1 MDYRWGI
8 TMKKIFALLLV
19 IGITSPV
26 FAINEVPKKLSR
38 KCRKHPEKCQIQL
51 TTPIQE
57 QQMTL
62 GAVQKDIKVGTSQA
76 DVAVALG
83 SPNIV
88 TQDADGRETWIY
100 DKVSSITSYGSSG
113 FGIGAGGLGG
123 GIGGSAFGGGLGN
136 VSYGKRGGTIQ
147 SVQKTLTVVLKF
159 DENKNVHSFSYHMS
173 SF

>member
-1 MDYRWGI
+1 
-8 TMKKIFALLLV
+8 MKKILISLLV
-19 IGITSPV
+19 LGIASPV
-26 FAINEVPKKLSR
+26 FAINDTQKLSR
-38 KCRKHPEKCQIQL
+38 KCRKHPEKCQVPL

-62 GAVQKDIKVGTSQA
+62 GIVQRDIKIGTSQA
-76 DVAVALG
+76 DVASVLG
-83 SPNIV
+83 SPNIA

-113 FGIGAGGLGG
+113 FGV
-123 GIGGSAFGGGLGN
+123 GIGGVGGGYGSGGFGGGLAN
-136 VSYGKRGGTIQ
+136 VGYNKRSGTVQ

-159 DENKNVHSFSYHMS
+159 DDNHNVASFSYHMS

>member
-1 MDYRWGI
+1 MR
-8 TMKKIFALLLV
+8 KVLALLLV
-19 IGITSPV
+19 LGVTSPV
-26 FAINEVPKKLSR
+26 FAIGDSPKKLSR

-51 TTPIQE
+51 TTPVQE

-76 DVAVALG
+76 DVATILG

-123 GIGGSAFGGGLGN
+123 GIGGSAFGGGIGN
-136 VSYGKRGGTIQ
+136 IGYNKRGGTVQ

-159 DENKNVHSFSYHMS
+159 DKNKNVHSFSYHMS

>member
-1 MDYRWGI
+1 
-8 TMKKIFALLLV
+8 MKKILISLLV
-19 IGITSPV
+19 LGIAAPA
-26 FAINEVPKKLSR
+26 FAINDSPKLSR
-38 KCRKHPEKCQIQL
+38 KCRKHPEKCQVPL
-51 TTPIQE
+51 TTPVQE

-62 GAVQKDIKVGTSQA
+62 GIVQRDIKIGTSQA
-76 DVAVALG
+76 DVASVLG

-113 FGIGAGGLGG
+113 FGV
-123 GIGGSAFGGGLGN
+123 GIGGVGGGYGSGGFGGGLANIGYN
-136 VSYGKRGGTIQ
+136 KRGGTVQ

-159 DENKNVHSFSYHMS
+159 DDNHNVASFSYHMS

>member
-1 MDYRWGI
+1 
-8 TMKKIFALLLV
+8 MKKILALLLV
-19 IGITSPV
+19 LVVAAPV
-26 FAINEVPKKLSR
+26 FAINDTPRLSR
-38 KCRKHPEKCQIQL
+38 KCRKHPEKCQVPL
-51 TTPIQE
+51 VTPVQE

-62 GAVQKDIKVGTSQA
+62 GRVQRDIKVGTSQA
-76 DVAVALG
+76 DVAQYLG

-113 FGIGAGGLGG
+113 FGIGVGGLGG
-123 GIGGSAFGGGLGN
+123 GYGSGGFGGGLAN
-136 VSYGKRGGTIQ
+136 VGYNKHGGTVQ

-159 DENKNVHSFSYHMS
+159 DDNKNVQSFSYHMS